1 MIARDDHH
9 TSTPDDAAHFERA
22 RCIPEAEHPDADDA
36 MGLDH
41 LTRLGR
47 DDSAALVAE
56 VARLQ
61 AGMGGGS

>member
-1 MIARDDHH
+1 MIARDDFH
-9 TSTPDDAAHFERA
+9 TSTPDEAADFERA
-22 RCIPEAEHPDADDA
+22 RCTPEVEHPDADDV

-61 AGMGGGS
+61 RGAGSA